1 MREQGFHVL
10 IPAALGFILLALLVL
25 LARRVFQRRKG
36 EGVGLGWAELPKESG
51 AFRPLFSPEE
61 SREF

>member
-25 LARRVFQRRKG
+25 LARRVFQRGKG
-36 EGVGLGWAELPKESG
+36 EGVGLGWAGLG
-51 AFRPLFSPEE
+51 
-61 SREF
+61 